1 MGDVVRGFLEGSV
14 QLASQGRLGRIPPG
28 LDERQGFPEVLR
40 FGEGSCLRELVLD
53 RGRIDLHLPARVDEG
68 LAFRQLLADVRLQQ
82 AEAPIDA
89 PREGGPRPF
98 DLAGLEGD
106 LPFLEELLELRRIGA
121 DLVSRLEEPLGLV
134 PDVLHLF
141 QQDPEIGD
149 RVRRAD
155 RLVERLHV
163 VPIVVHPPGIGD
175 ERGDGER
182 PLANRPELPL
192 DGLDGLFRH
201 PLLKADAFGFLFAL
215 LGRRDRL
222 AVLLRPEELARP
234 FEQPLRGS
242 GVRPVH
248 PGAEEVL
255 FEALHPRGD
264 PAVPFLRCLGFGLRG
279 VVKGKL
285 IASASVT
292 ISRSRRRAVAASS
305 PWRLRRSSCSRNRNV
320 RSAACSSSPASR
332 CWRART
338 IASLDCA
345 RFTPSTEPRTDS
357 AAVRDEVSF
366 SLMSEVN
373 SSSARCASANALS
386 YSFAFMASFA
396 APNTSRRWEA
406 SIPILP
412 ASSRRPRDERIR
424 CADEYRTVSLSV
436 SARAADAIWTARSYS
451 RRSNAFFA
459 STSISTTFDTS
470 TLRFFASA
478 TNAAPLAIALY
489 AWRWSAVILLARSF
503 ASFSRRRPSW

>member
-14 QLASQGRLGRIPPG
+14 QLASEGRLGRVPPG

-53 RGRIDLHLPARVDEG
+53 RGRIDLHLPACVDEG

-98 DLAGLEGD
+98 DLAGLEGA

-141 QQDPEIGD
+141 EQDPEIGD

-155 RLVERLHV
+155 RRVERLHV
-163 VPIVVHPPGIGD
+163 VPVVVHPPGIGD
-175 ERGDGER
+175 ERGDGEGPSADR
-182 PLANRPELPL
+182 AQFPL

-222 AVLLRPEELARP
+222 AVLLRPEEFARP

-248 PGAEEVL
+248 PGAEEAL

-264 PAVPFLRCLGFGLRG
+264 AAVPFLRCLGFGLRG
-279 VVKGKL
+279 VVEGL
-285 IASASVT
+285 LELAHLV
-292 ISRSRRRAVAASS
+292 RAVGPREQAGRRGQGQAH
-305 PWRLRRSSCSRNRNV
+305 RLGIRHDFPEPTEGRRGFV
-320 RSAACSSSPASR
+320 
-332 CWRART
+332 
-338 IASLDCA
+338 SL
-345 RFTPSTEPRTDS
+345 
-357 AAVRDEVSF
+357 
-366 SLMSEVN
+366 
-373 SSSARCASANALS
+373 
-386 YSFAFMASFA
+386 A
-396 APNTSRRWEA
+396 APNTSRRWGA

-436 SARAADAIWTARSYS
+436 SARAADAIWTACSYS

-503 ASFSRRRPSW
+503 ASFSNRSPSW